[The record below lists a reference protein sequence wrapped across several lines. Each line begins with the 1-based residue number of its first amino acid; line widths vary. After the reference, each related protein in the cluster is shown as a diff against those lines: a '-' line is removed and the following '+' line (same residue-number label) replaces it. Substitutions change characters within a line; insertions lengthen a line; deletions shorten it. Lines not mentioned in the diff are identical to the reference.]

1 MGPNRN
7 KCLYYRKMTRF
18 PNRISR
24 ICLAAILCLGWAG
37 IALAEIKPYSARYS
51 IYRNGQ
57 LTGKVEVSLHQQGEY
72 WVIESEV
79 SGTHGLARILD
90 AHDNEKV
97 VGRIRDGHFMPDSYS
112 RHTRLTGMDDLSTV
126 NFDWDAG
133 SVQIVRDKEKM
144 TLDLGNEALD
154 PLSLKLEMRQRLS
167 QQNPDM
173 TFWLVDEDE
182 IKEQKFRI
190 LKDERLETSLG
201 CLETTPVEKVRENS
215 KRYTRAWHAPG
226 LDHVA
231 VRIEHGKTGG
241 NHMEMRITEL
251 TLAGTA
257 VPPQQGCAA
266 IQVAAGSVSDVRG
279 S

>member
-1 MGPNRN
+1 
-7 KCLYYRKMTRF
+7 MTRF
-18 PNRISR
+18 PDIISR
-24 ICLAAILCLGWAG
+24 ICLAALLWLSWAG
-37 IALAEIKPYSARYS
+37 FALAEIKPYSARYS

-57 LTGKVEVSLHQQGEY
+57 LTGKVEVRLHQQGEN

-90 AHDNEKV
+90 ARDNEKV
-97 VGRIRDGHFMPDSYS
+97 VGRIRDGRFMPDSYS

-126 NFDWDAG
+126 NFDWDAR
-133 SVQIVRDKEKM
+133 SVQIIRDKEKM
-144 TLDLGNEALD
+144 TLDLGSDALD

-182 IKEQKFRI
+182 ITEQNFRI
-190 LKDERLETSLG
+190 LKAEKLETSLG
-201 CLETTPVEKVRENS
+201 CLETTPVEKVRRNS

-257 VPPQQGCAA
+257 VPPQPGCAA
-266 IQVAAGSVSDVRG
+266 IQVAAGPVSGILD

>member
-1 MGPNRN
+1 MI
-7 KCLYYRKMTRF
+7 LF
-18 PNRISR
+18 PDNFSS
-24 ICLAAILCLGWAG
+24 ICLAALLWLGWTG

-57 LTGKVEVSLHQQGEY
+57 LTGKVEVKLHQQGEY

-79 SGTHGLARILD
+79 SGTHGMARILD
-90 AHDNEKV
+90 ASDNEKV
-97 VGRIRDGHFMPDSYS
+97 VGRIRDGRFMPDSYS

-126 NFDWDAG
+126 NFDWAAR
-133 SVQIVRDKEKM
+133 SVQIVRDKEEI
-144 TLDLGNEALD
+144 TLELSSEALD

-173 TFWLVDEDE
+173 KFWLVDEDE
-182 IKEQKFRI
+182 IKEQNFRI
-190 LKDERLETSLG
+190 LKAEKLETSLG
-201 CLETTPVEKVRENS
+201 CLQTTPVEKVRNNS

-257 VPPQQGCAA
+257 VPPRRGCAA
-266 IQVAAGSVSDVRG
+266 VQDGAGAVSEIRNP
-279 S
+279 

>member
-1 MGPNRN
+1 MFF
-7 KCLYYRKMTRF
+7 YYKKMALF
-18 PNRISR
+18 PDKYSR
-24 ICLAAILCLGWAG
+24 ICLSALLWLGWAD

-51 IYRNGQ
+51 MYRNGQ
-57 LTGKVEVSLHQQGEY
+57 LTGKVEVRLHQQGEY

-90 AHDNEKV
+90 ARDNEKV
-97 VGRIRDGHFMPDSYS
+97 VGRIRDGRFRPDSYS

-126 NFDWDAG
+126 NFDWDAR
-133 SVQIVRDKEKM
+133 SVQIIRDKEEK
-144 TLDLGNEALD
+144 TLELDSEALD

-190 LKDERLETSLG
+190 LKDEKLETSLG
-201 CLETTPVEKVRENS
+201 CLDTTPVEKVRKNS

-241 NHMEMRITEL
+241 NHMEVRITEL

-257 VPPQQGCAA
+257 VLPRTGCAA
-266 IQVAAGSVSDVRG
+266 VQVAVDAVSRNEN

>member
-1 MGPNRN
+1 MTLFPDN
-7 KCLYYRKMTRF
+7 LY
-18 PNRISR
+18 S
-24 ICLAAILCLGWAG
+24 ICLAALLWLGWTG
-37 IALAEIKPYSARYS
+37 IAVAEIKPYSARYS

-57 LTGKVEVSLHQQGEY
+57 LTGKVEVKLHQQGEY

-79 SGTHGLARILD
+79 SGTHGMARILD
-90 AHDNEKV
+90 ARDNEKV
-97 VGRIRDGHFMPDSYS
+97 VGRIRDGRFMPDSYS

-126 NFDWDAG
+126 KFDWDAR
-133 SVQIVRDKEKM
+133 SVQIVRDKEEI
-144 TLDLGNEALD
+144 TLELSSEALD

-173 TFWLVDEDE
+173 KFWLVVEDE
-182 IKEQKFRI
+182 IKEQNFRI
-190 LKDERLETSLG
+190 LKAEKLETSLG
-201 CLETTPVEKVRENS
+201 CLQTTPVEKVRNNS

-257 VPPQQGCAA
+257 VPPRQGCAA
-266 IQVAAGSVSDVRG
+266 VQDGAGAVSGIRN

>member
-1 MGPNRN
+1 MGLN
-7 KCLYYRKMTRF
+7 KSKCFYYRKMTRF
-18 PNRISR
+18 PDRISR
-24 ICLAAILCLGWAG
+24 ICLAALLWLSWAG

-57 LTGKVEVSLHQQGEY
+57 LTGKVEVRLHQQGEN

-90 AHDNEKV
+90 ARDNEKV
-97 VGRIRDGHFMPDSYS
+97 VGRIRDGRFMPDSYS

-133 SVQIVRDKEKM
+133 SVQIVRDKEEM
-144 TLDLGNEALD
+144 TLELGSEALD

-182 IKEQKFRI
+182 ITEQNFRI
-190 LKDERLETSLG
+190 LKAEKLETSLG
-201 CLETTPVEKVRENS
+201 CLETTPVEKVRRNS

-266 IQVAAGSVSDVRG
+266 IQVAAGPVSGILD